1 MDSPVKRPISPFKI
15 KPFTEKELMKMEK
28 KTKPKAR
35 PTTGSKIKIK
45 PTPLRTKLRGNDAI
59 REFQKQISPSGMAK
73 TKKQQEEALR
83 KLQLE
88 RSKKRRSR

>member
-1 MDSPVKRPISPFKI
+1 MAAK
-15 KPFTEKELMKMEK
+15 
-28 KTKPKAR
+28 
-35 PTTGSKIKIK
+35 K
-45 PTPLRTKLRGNDAI
+45 PTPKPTVLKGKAAIDAY
-59 REFQKQISPSGMAK
+59 QKQISPSGMAK

>member
-1 MDSPVKRPISPFKI
+1 MDSPVKRPISPFKLS
-15 KPFTEKELMKMEK
+15 KKDMMTMEK
-28 KTKPKAR
+28 QRTKPKAR
-35 PTTGSKIKIK
+35 PTMVTPGRVKSGVGPRKKLTGK
-45 PTPLRTKLRGNDAI
+45 DAI
-59 REFQKQISPSGMAK
+59 KEYQKQISPSGMAK